1 MPNLK
6 LEKLQGVKIMNFNV
20 VMEFVYLDVNDVMV
34 SATARITLMNS
45 VTVNTMTENH
55 IGNYISE
62 RRVVKK
68 FRTWSI

>member
-55 IGNYISE
+55 IGNYISV

-68 FRTWSI
+68 FWT